1 MISQLIDR
9 ARGTEPKSSSKKR
22 SKKQKT
28 DNSGVVFSV
37 VAVVVIFGS
46 LLGIV
51 VVQTFIVQNRV
62 QLDAINA
69 ELELAREHNQQ
80 LRLEVIELEA
90 PERILETAVNR
101 LGMTRP
107 AERTYLPGHD
117 PDLVEIDPP
126 GIADPFGPG
135 ELPEHL
141 QVAENAGVALAVET
155 P

>member
-1 MISQLIDR
+1 MTVTKVKR
-9 ARGTEPKSSSKKR
+9 ARRNPR
-22 SKKQKT
+22 P

-51 VVQTFIVQNRV
+51 IVQTFIVQNRV
-62 QLDAINA
+62 HLDAVNA
-69 ELELAREHNQQ
+69 ELELAREHNQR

-90 PERILETAVNR
+90 PERILETAVDR

-107 AERTYLPGHD
+107 AERSYLPGLD

-126 GIADPFGPG
+126 GVGDPFGPG
-135 ELPEHL
+135 ELPAHL
-141 QVAENAGVALAVET
+141 QIQQTGEIVETLGVAQ
-155 P
+155 